1 MGSPFEKWYV
11 IMNNIIDFC
20 GIVMLL
26 RKLKST
32 GAFTEKEL
40 ENIIKRIADDTNVKK
55 VISL

>member
-40 ENIIKRIADDTNVKK
+40 ENIIKRIADDTNVKI